1 MSILFYEYF
10 VITLSYVES
19 FWLPFWV
26 GESQTPFDMYFM
38 TFKLKCPTIGVHLKL
53 YIYPQT
59 PLFGGAGETLNHV

>member
-1 MSILFYEYF
+1 MYFFNEYF
-10 VITLSYVES
+10 FNEYFLTTLSYVEC

-53 YIYPQT
+53 
-59 PLFGGAGETLNHV
+59 